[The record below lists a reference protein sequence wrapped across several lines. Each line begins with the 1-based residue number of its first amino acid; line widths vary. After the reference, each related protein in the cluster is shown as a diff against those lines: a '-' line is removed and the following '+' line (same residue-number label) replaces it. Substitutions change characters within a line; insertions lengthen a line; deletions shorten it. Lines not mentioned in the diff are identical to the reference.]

1 MRADTVIRRYKTRK
15 QERAAALVMVI
26 LAIVVLTV
34 FLTDVQQQS
43 AASLSSAVAA
53 RDRLRAEYHAR
64 SAVNLSRLLLAA
76 EPAVRRTVAP
86 LFAMLAK
93 GAKLPQI
100 PVWEFS
106 DQVLGAYN
114 CADFAEG
121 FSSLTGTDATTGVN
135 LGLGDGKGCFE
146 LVIVDEDSKVNVN
159 TAARGDIISRTRLA
173 SQLMSLMGGAQYN
186 PLFESPDPDNQNSDR
201 YAICGALIDWADS
214 DEEAEACEVGSSSSP
229 PSKGVEDNYYQTIG
243 LRYFRK
249 NAAFDSLDELRLVRG
264 VGDDFW
270 ATFVDPEPENPRKR
284 VMTVWGQGTVNV
296 NTANAQ
302 TLLAIVCAGAPDAAL
317 CLDPIQAAT
326 FIQIVTLA
334 KSFTAGAPLFSSGKD
349 FVATMKGGGMI
360 GPQLVAM
367 GIEPVVFKSEAETAK
382 MVSTRSKMFSI
393 YAEGVVPGYKRETR
407 VSIHAVVDMSAAP
420 DITQLAAAAGAGAGG
435 QGAAAGATGKG
446 GAGGQGAGGSGS
458 GDDVGAPPD
467 PAGVLV
473 YWRVE

>member
-1 MRADTVIRRYKTRK
+1 MRADTVIHRHKKRQR
-15 QERAAALVMVI
+15 ERAAALVMVI

-43 AASLSSAVAA
+43 SATLSSAVAA

-64 SAVNLSRLLLAA
+64 SAVNLSRLLLAV
-76 EPAVRRTVAP
+76 EPTVRRAVAP
-86 LFAMLAK
+86 MFAMLAK

-114 CADFAEG
+114 CPDYAEG
-121 FSSLTGTDATTGVN
+121 FSALAGVDTTSGTN
-135 LGLGDGKGCFE
+135 LGLGQGQGCFE

-159 TAARGDIISRTRLA
+159 TGARGDIISRTRLA
-173 SQLMSLMGGAQYN
+173 SQLMGLMSGAQYN
-186 PLFESPDPDNQNSDR
+186 PLFETTDLDDQNSDR
-201 YAICGALIDWADS
+201 FAICGALIDWVDS
-214 DEEAEACEVGSSSSP
+214 DEEAESCEIGASGP
-229 PSKGVEDNYYQTIG
+229 TAQGVEDNYYQTIG

-249 NAAFDSLDELRLVRG
+249 NAAFDSLEELRLVRG

-284 VMTVWGQGTVNV
+284 AMTVWGQGAVNV

-302 TLLAIVCAGAPDAAL
+302 TLLALVCAGAPDAAL

-326 FIQIVTLA
+326 FLQVVTLA

-349 FVATMKGGGMI
+349 FVATMKGGGLI

-367 GIEPVVFKSEAETAK
+367 GIEPVVFKSESEMAK
-382 MVSTRSKMFSI
+382 MVSTKSKMFSI
-393 YAEGVVPGYKRETR
+393 YAEGVVPGHKRETR
-407 VSIHAVVDMSAAP
+407 VSIHTVIDMSSAP
-420 DITQLAAAAGAGAGG
+420 DLSTLLPGGAQEGAGAAQQGKSASG
-435 QGAAAGATGKG
+435 QAPA
-446 GAGGQGAGGSGS
+446 
-458 GDDVGAPPD
+458 GDDGTLSAPPN
-467 PAGVLV
+467 PAGVVV
-473 YWRVE
+473 YWRQD